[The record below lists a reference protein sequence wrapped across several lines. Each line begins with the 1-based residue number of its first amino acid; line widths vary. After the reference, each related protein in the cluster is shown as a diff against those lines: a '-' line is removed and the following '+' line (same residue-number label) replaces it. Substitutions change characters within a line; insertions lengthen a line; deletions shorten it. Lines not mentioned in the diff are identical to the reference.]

1 MANYVD
7 PEEFK
12 QEILLSKDKDELTKK
27 AVDMLMLMA
36 REASKKLT
44 YKDEEDRKDCIA
56 FALMDVVKYWRS
68 FNPEK
73 SKYPF
78 AYYTQII
85 KNGFAKGWRKLHP
98 LSTTKKISLSG
109 ENFYSL

>member
-7 PEEFK
+7 PQEFK
-12 QEILLSKDKDELTKK
+12 TEILLSKEKDELTPR
-27 AVDMLMLMA
+27 AVEMLMLMA
-36 REASKKLT
+36 REASKKLK

-68 FNPEK
+68 YNPEK
-73 SKYPF
+73 SNYPF

-85 KNGFAKGWRKLHP
+85 KNGFAKGWKKLHP
-98 LSTTKKISLSG
+98 LSSTAKVSLSN
-109 ENFYSL
+109 ENFYSF

>member
-12 QEILLSKDKDELTKK
+12 KEILLSKEKDELTPR

-36 REASKKLT
+36 KEASKKLT

-98 LSTTKKISLSG
+98 LSTTKKVSLSG